1 MKPLTKVE
9 KMERRAKIIIG
20 NEDKEKRNLRNQ
32 KIKDYIEYKMIR
44 GYSRDEATHMAT
56 SLIDKQW

>member
-1 MKPLTKVE
+1 
-9 KMERRAKIIIG
+9 MERRAKIITG
-20 NEDKEKRNLRNQ
+20 NEDKEKRNHRNQ

-44 GYSRDEATHMAT
+44 GYTRDEATHMAT